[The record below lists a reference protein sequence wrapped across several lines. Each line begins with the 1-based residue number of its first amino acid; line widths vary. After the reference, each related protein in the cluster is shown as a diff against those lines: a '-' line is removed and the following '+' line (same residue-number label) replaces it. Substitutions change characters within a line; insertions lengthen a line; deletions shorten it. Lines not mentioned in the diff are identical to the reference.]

1 MVSSSLSRRLA
12 SAAASPLRGNR
23 NVEEVQ
29 MTTVPRYGDIEVDQ
43 DLEFQRRDWRAQ
55 RIGRIGLMA
64 IVVAGLA
71 GAFGGGP
78 FGQATAQSP
87 DGKLQVAYDRIARH
101 ASSQRLAVHISPRAS
116 GDSVV
121 DLWIDQEFMH
131 GLIVGEISPQPVQ
144 TRAGDQRL
152 IYRFHLADPSRSA
165 DVVFQADAH
174 RLWRRRGVIG
184 IVNGDSVQ
192 LRQFVLP

>member
-1 MVSSSLSRRLA
+1 LRR
-12 SAAASPLRGNR
+12 NR
-23 NVEEVQ
+23 NVEGVQ

-55 RIGRIGLMA
+55 RIGRMVLIA
-64 IVVAGLA
+64 IVVAALA

-78 FGQATAQSP
+78 IRPSSVQSP
-87 DGKLQVAYDRIARH
+87 DGKIRVDYERIARH
-101 ASSQRLAVHISPRAS
+101 ASSQRLRVHIGPRAP

-131 GLIVGEISPQPVQ
+131 GLTIGEISPQPVQ

-165 DVVFQADAH
+165 DVVFQADADK
-174 RLWRRRGVIG
+174 LWARHGVIG
-184 IVNGDSVQ
+184 IVSGDSVQ